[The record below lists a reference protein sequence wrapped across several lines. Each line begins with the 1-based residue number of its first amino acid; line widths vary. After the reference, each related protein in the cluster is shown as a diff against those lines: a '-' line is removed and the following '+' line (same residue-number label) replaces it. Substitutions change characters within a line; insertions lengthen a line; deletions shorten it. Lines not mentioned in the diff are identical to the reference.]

1 LRNTDNAWNLSLAIE
16 ITNILGFALQIVM
29 ISFFLTIISL
39 HIAVLNFICIFIAVS
54 FLSHLYSKQEVFQ
67 RKIFQSGYRKQKVQV
82 GARTLG
88 RVRSGELGSLVNGT
102 IMVATLIALIIFHRH
117 GLIKT
122 PDAVISFFAVRM
134 ISSNLNSLAS
144 GLMRHARALVNSSLS
159 TVSVTR
165 NSPLDESV

>member
-1 LRNTDNAWNLSLAIE
+1 LEPFVGHRDNQYSWICL
-16 ITNILGFALQIVM
+16 TNCDDFV
-29 ISFFLTIISL
+29 FFDN
-39 HIAVLNFICIFIAVS
+39 NFITYSGTQFHLYLHCGI
-54 FLSHLYSKQEVFQ
+54 LSHLYSKQEVFQ